1 MSVSQSRVWRGIIV
15 AASLIANCIICNAE
29 SSAQLLPWRRR
40 VGMRAQSVPS
50 KDPTD
55 RPAWTRRDSWYTDSD
70 DATPGE
76 WTEVHQPLILP
87 VVHSKINS
95 AVAMLETKSA
105 IPLSL
110 EQAQT
115 LLDVKTLD
123 PDALL
128 EEAAKDADTN
138 AEEREKESRDPFF
151 ANSVS
156 WMKEEAAKHRKTAA
170 NARSLKGKL
179 KPYLVRALYLN
190 EGTGRFYASVKDST
204 LSVSHGSLGHF
215 AVPMKR
221 RPVVIFLEK
230 APTKVYVSVSMAE

>member
-1 MSVSQSRVWRGIIV
+1 MIAHCIV
-15 AASLIANCIICNAE
+15 CNAE

-40 VGMRAQSVPS
+40 AAARTQTVPS
-50 KDPTD
+50 NDPTN
-55 RPAWTRRDSWYTDSD
+55 RPAWTKRDSWYTDSD

-76 WTEVHQPLILP
+76 WTEVHPPLILP

-95 AVAMLETKSA
+95 AVAMLETKSV

-115 LLDVKTLD
+115 LLDEKSLD
-123 PDALL
+123 ADALL
-128 EEAAKDADTN
+128 EQAAKEADAE
-138 AEEREKESRDPFF
+138 AERREKESKEPSF
-151 ANSVS
+151 A
-156 WMKEEAAKHRKTAA
+156 KETAARFKELAAQHRQTAA

-190 EGTGRFYASVKDST
+190 EGTGHFYASVKDST
-204 LSVSHGSLGHF
+204 LSVYHGSLGHQ

-221 RPVVIFLEK
+221 RPLVIFLEK
-230 APTKVYVSVSMAE
+230 EPTKVLVSVSMAE